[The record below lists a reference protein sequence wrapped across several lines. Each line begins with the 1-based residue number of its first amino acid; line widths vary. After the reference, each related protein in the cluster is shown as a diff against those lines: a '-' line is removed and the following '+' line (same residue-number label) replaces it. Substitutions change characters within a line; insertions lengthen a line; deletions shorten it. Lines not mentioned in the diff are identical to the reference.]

1 MSTCVDLAAAEL
13 PEMPTDSPAE
23 LNELTESWLSLVL
36 GNFDEVWLE
45 VTGGRATGGFVA
57 TVVKNW

>member
-1 MSTCVDLAAAEL
+1 
-13 PEMPTDSPAE
+13 MPTDSPAE
-23 LNELTESWLSLVL
+23 LNELTDSWLGLVL

-45 VTGGRATGGFVA
+45 VTGGRATDGVVA